1 MTEEQGRILVV
12 DENRSS
18 RRKLTRSLEQEGYHV
33 SLAEGGRQA
42 LEMLAA
48 QSFDVAL
55 LDILMPQMDGFQLLE
70 AIKLDPEL
78 RDIPVIV
85 ISASEEPESA
95 VRSIEMGA
103 EDYLLKPFSAVLLR
117 ARLTASL
124 QKKKLRDL
132 EKAYLQQEVMLRQSG
147 KLATLG
153 KLSAGMAHEMNNPA
167 AAVQRGAAQLQAT
180 FAHLQR
186 TYLKLGELSLDDSQL
201 DSLLSLAVLA
211 QQRGKEPAEMGS
223 LQRSDREDEIEVWL
237 QEQGFEHA
245 WEAAPALVNLGYDCD
260 TLGSLVANFT
270 HAQFSPVIKWLNDT
284 HTIYSLLEEIG
295 QGAGRISELVKALKD
310 YTYLDR
316 APVQT
321 VDIHEGL
328 DSTLIILRSKLRR
341 GITVHREYD
350 ADLPQ
355 IQALGSELNQVWTN
369 ILDNA
374 IGAVNG
380 DGEIILRTRHDD
392 EWVIV
397 EIEDNGSGIPEEVM
411 PHLFEPFFTTKSP
424 GQGSGL
430 GLNISHNIVVQ
441 KHQGK
446 IDVHSRPGRTRFE
459 IRLPLDCVP
468 CET

>member
-1 MTEEQGRILVV
+1 
-12 DENRSS
+12 
-18 RRKLTRSLEQEGYHV
+18 
-33 SLAEGGRQA
+33 
-42 LEMLAA
+42 
-48 QSFDVAL
+48 
-55 LDILMPQMDGFQLLE
+55 
-70 AIKLDPEL
+70 
-78 RDIPVIV
+78 
-85 ISASEEPESA
+85 
-95 VRSIEMGA
+95 
-103 EDYLLKPFSAVLLR
+103 
-117 ARLTASL
+117 
-124 QKKKLRDL
+124 
-132 EKAYLQQEVMLRQSG
+132 
-147 KLATLG
+147 
-153 KLSAGMAHEMNNPA
+153 
-167 AAVQRGAAQLQAT
+167 
-180 FAHLQR
+180 
-186 TYLKLGELSLDDSQL
+186 
-201 DSLLSLAVLA
+201 
-211 QQRGKEPAEMGS
+211 MGS

-321 VDIHEGL
+321 LDIHEGL

-350 ADLPQ
+350 AELPQ

-380 DGEIILRTRHDD
+380 GGEITLRTRHDD

-441 KHQGK
+441 KHQGR